1 MKIALV
7 QTNSQ
12 IGHIAKNQENILNLS
27 LKAHQQGASLVLFP
41 SFSLTG
47 LPLLKGFSLP
57 HLQQD
62 MNLALKILKEKLPP
76 NLGVFLGSYSK
87 NFKEE
92 IVFFYQ
98 GEMQVFQAKNS
109 QSWQKSPH
117 IYPHILHFQ
126 DKKIALAFGNP
137 KKRFDF
143 KKGLP
148 SIDLFVHFSASFFV
162 QQDLDSYGQGVK
174 EQEPPFSVFF
184 INGVGGNDKNIC
196 YGRSFSYVAQT
207 KQLVFNKAFQEDFN
221 LILLNEKSPILP
233 SQKTK
238 KSSFIKNLKD
248 ALICGIQDY
257 FYKTGF
263 KKAVLGLS
271 GGLDSA
277 LVLVLA
283 AKALQKEN
291 VVGLLMPGP
300 FSTPHSVSDALAL
313 AKNLQV
319 PTYSLPIQPAYDV
332 FLQTLNPIFDT
343 KSFGL
348 THENLQARIRGILVM
363 AYSNQKEALA
373 LNTSNKSEFLMGYTT
388 LYGDMAGALSPLGDI
403 YKTQVYELCYEIN
416 KDKEMIPAHI
426 ISKPPSAELRPNQ
439 IDAHSLPPYP
449 ELDLVLKLYTEKG
462 LNNQEIASKTKF
474 SLEKVQKITRAV
486 WLSQYKRSQAPL
498 ILQVSSL
505 NLFSQ
510 NKVPLSAFLNKV

>member
-1 MKIALV
+1 MKIALI

-12 IGHIAKNQENILNLS
+12 IGHILKNQENILNLS
-27 LKAHQQGASLVLFP
+27 LKAHQKGANLALFP
-41 SFSLTG
+41 SFALTG
-47 LPLLKGFSLP
+47 LPFLKGFSLP
-57 HLQQD
+57 QLHQD
-62 MNLALKILKEKLPP
+62 INLALQTLKESLPP

-98 GEMQVFQAKNS
+98 GKMQIYQAKNS
-109 QSWQKSPH
+109 QNGQKV
-117 IYPHILHFQ
+117 PHILHFQ

-143 KKGLP
+143 KKALS
-148 SIDLFVHFSASFFV
+148 SIDLLLHFSASFFV
-162 QQDLDSYGQGVK
+162 QQDLDFDGQGVK
-174 EQEPPFSVFF
+174 KQEPPFSVFF

-196 YGRSFSYVAQT
+196 YGRSFSYVAQS
-207 KQLVFNKAFQEDFN
+207 KQLIFNQAFQEDFN
-221 LILLNEKSPILP
+221 LISLNESSSPLP
-233 SQKTK
+233 FQKTK
-238 KSSFIKNLKD
+238 KPSFTKNLKD
-248 ALICGIQDY
+248 ALICGIKDY

-283 AKALQKEN
+283 VKALQKEN

-300 FSTPHSVSDALAL
+300 YSTSHSLSDALAL
-313 AKNLQV
+313 AKNLGV
-319 PTYSLPIQPAYDV
+319 KTHTLPILSAYEN
-332 FLQTLNPIFDT
+332 LLETLNPVLENP
-343 KSFGL
+343 SFSL

-363 AYSNQKEALA
+363 AYSNAHGALA

-403 YKTQVYELCYEIN
+403 YKTQVYEMCYEIN
-416 KDKEMIPAHI
+416 KETEIIPAHI
-426 ISKPPSAELRPNQ
+426 INKPPSAELAPNQ
-439 IDAHSLPPYP
+439 VDAHSLPPYP
-449 ELDLVLKLYTEKG
+449 ELDLILKLYTKKG
-462 LNNQEIASKTKF
+462 LSNQEIASKIKL
-474 SLEKVQKITRAV
+474 SLEKVQKITRTV

-498 ILQVSSL
+498 ILQVSPE
-505 NLFSQ
+505 NLFSK
-510 NKVPLSAFLNKV
+510 NAIPLTSFLRQE